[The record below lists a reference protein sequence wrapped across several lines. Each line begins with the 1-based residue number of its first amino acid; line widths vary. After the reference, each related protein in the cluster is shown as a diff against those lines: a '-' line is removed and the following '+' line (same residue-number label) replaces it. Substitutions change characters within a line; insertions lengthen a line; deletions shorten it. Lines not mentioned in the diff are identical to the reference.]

1 MKNWIIVIERRKNMI
16 NKKRVLATL
25 LTFSLT
31 VSAFSTI
38 VHAEETQVPN
48 TNNQLNEEPTNLDEG
63 SKETSIT
70 LVMDKWTGENDIVLN
85 VQSKKNTTIKLSE
98 MYVWDDSAS
107 LGGIYVE
114 PKIDLDENG
123 NGTIT
128 FKNDDLKNVKTLIG
142 SNDPLDWTKIKQ
154 IEMYFVFC
162 LDETEIYDSK
172 SAYIPVE
179 ISKTPTPVETEK
191 PKTTETVKKE
201 TKATTKNTQSKAV
214 KTGDNTNITL
224 YTSLLIISV
233 IVVAGTIFLR
243 KKKS

>member
-1 MKNWIIVIERRKNMI
+1 MLLRISFIEKEKNI
-16 NKKRVLATL
+16 NKRKLVLEALLALSLTTL
-25 LTFSLT
+25 LST
-31 VSAFSTI
+31 V
-38 VHAEETQVPN
+38 VYAEKTHQPEGN
-48 TNNQLNEEPTNLDEG
+48 TVISEKDKP
-63 SKETSIT
+63 SIT
-70 LVMDKWTGENDIVLN
+70 LAMDKWTGENNIVLN
-85 VQSKKNTTIKLSE
+85 VQSKNNTTIKLSE

-179 ISKTPTPVETEK
+179 ISKTPAPVETEK

-224 YTSLLIISV
+224 YTSLHIISV
-233 IVVAGTIFLR
+233 IVVAGTIVLR